1 MPWADARYCH
11 PAMGRER
18 LPTWPAATGSFEEQP
33 CPSRSGGAGPGQPP
47 LTPANRPPRPPAAV
61 LVLAPILLVLATPLL
76 GDQRPAGAQ
85 GDSEPAADAEQ
96 TYLADCASCHGAE
109 GRGTNRG
116 PTLVGVGKAS
126 TYYYLS
132 TGRMPIDEP
141 NADIKRADP
150 AYSPELVDALV
161 EYVDSFGGGGPDLPH
176 LSPEEAALGKG
187 GRVYRAQC
195 ASCHTTAGGGGAL
208 LRQEAPPVYHATPAE
223 TAAAIRVG
231 PGTMPAFGEA
241 ALNDEELNAV
251 VAYVEYLSSPQD
263 RGGQPLWHLG
273 PLIEG
278 LVGWVVG
285 MGLLVLL
292 ALWIGKPT

>member
-1 MPWADARYCH
+1 MERGWLRTWCAVADGLRK
-11 PAMGRER
+11 R
-18 LPTWPAATGSFEEQP
+18 P
-33 CPSRSGGAGPGQPP
+33 CPGHSGRAEP
-47 LTPANRPPRPPAAV
+47 LRPPPPASAPLSRPIRAA
-61 LVLAPILLVLATPLL
+61 LVLAPLLLGLATPLL

-85 GDSEPAADAEQ
+85 GGSEPVADAEQ
-96 TYLADCASCHGAE
+96 TYLADCASCHGPE

-141 NADIKRADP
+141 NAEIKRSDP
-150 AYSPELVDALV
+150 PYAPELVEALV
-161 EYVDSFGGGGPDLPH
+161 DYVDGFGGGGPDLAH
-176 LSPEEAALGKG
+176 LSPEEADLGKG

-241 ALNDEELNAV
+241 ALTDEELNDV
-251 VAYVEYLSSPQD
+251 VAYVEYLSSPED

-292 ALWIGKPT
+292 AVWIGKPT

>member
-1 MPWADARYCH
+1 MP
-11 PAMGRER
+11 
-18 LPTWPAATGSFEEQP
+18 
-33 CPSRSGGAGPGQPP
+33 PSRPS
-47 LTPANRPPRPPAAV
+47 RPPPAA
-61 LVLAPILLVLATPLL
+61 LLLAPLLVVLATPLL
-76 GDQRPAGAQ
+76 GGHRSAGAQ
-85 GDSEPAADAEQ
+85 SEAESGAEAGGQVEAEQ
-96 TYLADCASCHGAE
+96 AYLADCASCHGAE

-150 AYSPELVDALV
+150 AYSPELVEALV
-161 EYVDSFGGGGPDLPH
+161 EYVDGFGGGGPDLAH
-176 LSPEEAALGKG
+176 LSPEEADLGKG

-241 ALNDEELNAV
+241 ALNDEELNDV

>member
-1 MPWADARYCH
+1 MTPRRPAR
-11 PAMGRER
+11 
-18 LPTWPAATGSFEEQP
+18 
-33 CPSRSGGAGPGQPP
+33 
-47 LTPANRPPRPPAAV
+47 RPPAV
-61 LVLAPILLVLATPLL
+61 LLVAPLLVVLATPLL
-76 GDQRPAGAQ
+76 GGHRSAGAQ
-85 GDSEPAADAEQ
+85 SEAASGAEAGGQVEAEQ
-96 TYLADCASCHGAE
+96 TYLADCASCHGAD

-116 PTLVGVGKAS
+116 PTLVSVGKAS

-132 TGRMPIDEP
+132 TGRMPIEEP
-141 NADIKRADP
+141 NAKIDRADP
-150 AYSPELVDALV
+150 AYSPELIEALV
-161 EYVDSFGGGGPDLPH
+161 EYVDGFGGGGPDLPH
-176 LSPEEAALGKG
+176 LAPEETDLGKG

-241 ALNDEELNAV
+241 ALTDEELNDV

>member
-1 MPWADARYCH
+1 M
-11 PAMGRER
+11 
-18 LPTWPAATGSFEEQP
+18 
-33 CPSRSGGAGPGQPP
+33 
-47 LTPANRPPRPPAAV
+47 
-61 LVLAPILLVLATPLL
+61 LLVLAAPWL
-76 GDQRPAGAQ
+76 GGHRPAGAQ
-85 GDSEPAADAEQ
+85 APAEPDRAAEAER
-96 TYLADCASCHGAE
+96 TYQADCASCHGAD

-116 PTLVGVGKAS
+116 PTLVGVGQAS

-141 NADIKRADP
+141 NAEIKRADP
-150 AYSPELVDALV
+150 AYPAELIDALV
-161 EYVDSFGGGGPDLPH
+161 EHVDGFGGSGPEVPH
-176 LSPEEAALGKG
+176 LAPEAADLGRG
-187 GRVYRAQC
+187 GRLYRAQC

-241 ALNDEELNAV
+241 SMSDEELNDVA
-251 VAYVEYLSSPQD
+251 AYVEYLSSPED

-285 MGLLVLL
+285 LGLLVLL
-292 ALWIGKPT
+292 ALWIGKAP